1 MSMTKYDFSRGGF
14 FAGKKTY
21 ITAATGILTAIGAY
35 LIGEKTRPGQD
46 VGRRTLNRRHQQNRQ
61 SGCRCRRRRG
71 FHQRRSGPAIG
82 I

>member
-35 LIGEKTRPGQD
+35 LIG
-46 VGRRTLNRRHQQNRQ
+46 
-61 SGCRCRRRRG
+61 
-71 FHQRRSGPAIG
+71 
-82 I
+82 